1 MTETSSETS
10 EEYEIIVDE
19 LDEEACWR
27 LAAQAAFGRV
37 AFIQDFELWI
47 LPVNTAVVDGCVVFR
62 TADASM
68 LHAAGDSS
76 MVAFE
81 ADHTDRVNETGW
93 SVLVRG
99 RLRDVTDN
107 PDTGTWH
114 ELTVRPWAPG
124 PRNRK
129 MAIEPSAISGRM
141 IHRRRVL
148 ARPDRRPADRHS

>member
-1 MTETSSETS
+1 MGETVD
-10 EEYEIIVDE
+10 EYEIAVDQ
-19 LDEEACWR
+19 LDEETCWR
-27 LAAQAAFGRV
+27 LIAQEAFGRV

-47 LPVNTAVVDGCVVFR
+47 LPVNASVVDGRVVFR
-62 TADASM
+62 TGDDSM

-81 ADHTDRVNETGW
+81 ADHTDRLSETGW

-99 RLRDVTDN
+99 RLRDVTDH
-107 PDTGTWH
+107 PTEGAWH

-124 PRNRK
+124 LRNRR

-141 IHRRRVL
+141 IHRRRL
-148 ARPDRRPADRHS
+148 LPGRRTPTAAG